1 MELWDICDSKGIPTG
16 RVMEKGK
23 DLGDGEYHVA
33 VDHEHK
39 GRISDPEEKQQMCPL
54 SQCLV
59 PDCRQDTGRRGRQR
73 RVYQRSAGGDRA
85 CPGEGRTDSSGTY

>member
-33 VDHEHK
+33 VEAWIMNTK
-39 GRISDPEEKQQMCPL
+39 GEFLI
-54 SQCLV
+54 
-59 PDCRQDTGRRGRQR
+59 
-73 RVYQRSAGGDRA
+73 
-85 CPGEGRTDSSGTY
+85 